1 MLYKSLPAISFLK
14 ATKSRDLSFLKL
26 VYLTVASTFE
36 TLRQHKIEQWSE
48 RKLSGEGVLIIP
60 VSMFYEF
67 SYSYH
72 ILGQRDTFE
81 AKIHDIVT
89 ISGLYENYLAWNQD
103 SIKHQIISQF
113 KRLFTYRR
121 FLLSHWC
128 KLDPAGS
135 CKFHRLT
142 CSGIP
147 HER

>member
-72 ILGQRDTFE
+72 ILGQRDTFW
-81 AKIHDIVT
+81 
-89 ISGLYENYLAWNQD
+89 G
-103 SIKHQIISQF
+103 
-113 KRLFTYRR
+113 
-121 FLLSHWC
+121 
-128 KLDPAGS
+128 
-135 CKFHRLT
+135 
-142 CSGIP
+142 
-147 HER
+147 